1 MAHHADEYEHTAHPT
16 AQFKLVKLSDAEF
29 RFEDP
34 ALDIRGLGVFNRDGK
49 QLGDVKDLYID
60 TEKRKIRF
68 LDVGAGGFLGLG
80 ERRFL
85 IPVEAVAEIDDDA
98 VTVDYTRE

>member
-1 MAHHADEYEHTAHPT
+1 MAHHADQHEHKAQPA
-16 AQFKLVKLSDAEF
+16 AQFKLVKLSDAGF
-29 RFEDP
+29 RIEDP

-49 QLGDVKDLYID
+49 RLGKVKDLYID

-68 LDVGAGGFLGLG
+68 LDVGAGSFLGLG

-85 IPVEAVAEIDDDA
+85 IPVEAVAGIGDDD
-98 VTVDYTRE
+98 VTVDYTHE